1 VFVLGDQGVF
11 TDMATILPRW
21 VRLPLDRAFVVL
33 LVALVTAAC
42 GGGGDPVSSP
52 GSPTSPTA
60 IPAPPAGS
68 PRLLLAGQSGAY
80 FLQPYLANPLAEVNI
95 DGNIDY
101 WLSSERF
108 GTLARTTGIDA
119 FVWWQGSGDA
129 GRLSTEEYA
138 AKLRQL
144 IAVVRASHPQLP
156 VRVME
161 IADFPIRAAVK
172 EAQRQV
178 ATDPN
183 VQMIPTAD
191 LPLDS
196 TGHHLPSGYV
206 EIRDRISRSLGR

>member
-1 VFVLGDQGVF
+1 MLQ
-11 TDMATILPRW
+11 PR
-21 VRLPLDRAFVVL
+21 PLFFRSPEPAI
-33 LVALVTAAC
+33 VALVMAMLGAAC
-42 GGGGDPVSSP
+42 GSGGNPALSS

-80 FLQPYLANPLAEVNI
+80 FLQPYLASPVADVNI

-101 WLSSERF
+101 WLAGERF
-108 GTLARTTGIDA
+108 ATLARTTGIDA

-144 IAVVRASHPQLP
+144 IALVRTSHPQLP
-156 VRVME
+156 VRIIE

-178 ATDPN
+178 AADPN
-183 VQMIPTAD
+183 VQMIAIAD

-206 EIRDRISRSLGR
+206 EIRERISRSLGR

>member
-1 VFVLGDQGVF
+1 
-11 TDMATILPRW
+11 MATILQPR
-21 VRLPLDRAFVVL
+21 RLFPPSERAIVVL
-33 LVALVTAAC
+33 LIAALGAAC
-42 GGGGDPVSSP
+42 GSGGSPVSP
-52 GSPTSPTA
+52 VSPTSVTA

-80 FLQPYLANPLAEVNI
+80 FLQPYLASPVADVNI

-101 WLSSERF
+101 WLAGERF
-108 GTLARTTGIDA
+108 ATLARTTGIDA

-144 IAVVRASHPQLP
+144 IALVRTSHPQLP
-156 VRVME
+156 VRIIE

-178 ATDPN
+178 AADPN
-183 VQMIPTAD
+183 VQMIAIAD

-206 EIRDRISRSLGR
+206 EIRERISRSLGR